1 MTSSGSLDFYTKSF
15 LFSYSFS
22 LCSCSQFLANHGSP
36 ECALVA
42 LWGINTENMG
52 DLTMRLHTDGIAV
65 LCWAASSPSLHPP
78 LWTFVHGQQYLG
90 VLTGWVVCYWHEV
103 GESRCAAKEPVMLRD
118 STAMS
123 LFNSNGSKAMVET
136 PRYGEISI
144 DFVVKDDVCE
154 GASVDKLWTDS
165 DWS

>member
-1 MTSSGSLDFYTKSF
+1 M
-15 LFSYSFS
+15 
-22 LCSCSQFLANHGSP
+22 
-36 ECALVA
+36 
-42 LWGINTENMG
+42 
-52 DLTMRLHTDGIAV
+52 
-65 LCWAASSPSLHPP
+65 
-78 LWTFVHGQQYLG
+78 
-90 VLTGWVVCYWHEV
+90 CYWHEV